1 MLPADDGRFLART
14 FLDTLISDEYNGTV
28 FWMKPW
34 FLAKN
39 AKDPASRFS
48 GPKEGGFS
56 RGTRRTRRRAGEY
69 AMKISENALRQIEVM
84 QKNEV
89 TEAEIYRAIA
99 RRVKKEADRK
109 TLLRIADEEDA
120 HAKVW
125 QGYTGKEVSAD
136 RRRVRR
142 FSLIARV
149 LGYTFAIKRMEN
161 GESGAQDIYS
171 ELIREVPEAEN
182 IMKDEE
188 AHEKALIGILD
199 EERLKYVGS
208 MVLGLSDALV
218 ELTGTLAGLTFA
230 LQNTR
235 LVALSGLITGVSATL
250 SMASS
255 EYLSAKS
262 EGRSDALKSCSYTGI
277 AYCITVALM
286 VLPYLLLPS
295 TAFIWAL
302 AIMLA
307 VVVLEIAGFS
317 YYIAVTQELSF
328 RSRFWE
334 MAGISLGVA
343 VLAFVIGLLA
353 KALLGVDI

>member
-1 MLPADDGRFLART
+1 MALSEGAR
-14 FLDTLISDEYNGTV
+14 
-28 FWMKPW
+28 
-34 FLAKN
+34 
-39 AKDPASRFS
+39 
-48 GPKEGGFS
+48 
-56 RGTRRTRRRAGEY
+56 
-69 AMKISENALRQIEVM
+69 RQIEVM
-84 QKNEV
+84 QQNEAN
-89 TEAEIYRAIA
+89 EAEIYRAIA
-99 RRVKKEADRK
+99 SRVKKESDRA
-109 TLLRIADEEDA
+109 TLLRIADEEAA
-120 HAKVW
+120 HAGIWRK
-125 QGYTGKEVSAD
+125 YTGREVKANPRLA
-136 RRRVRR
+136 RRYAC
-142 FSLIARV
+142 LARV

-161 GESGAQDIYS
+161 GENRARDAYGQ
-171 ELIREVPEAEN
+171 LLKEVPEAEK
-182 IMKDEE
+182 IMRDEE
-188 AHEKALIGILD
+188 AHENALIALLD

-286 VLPYLLLPS
+286 VLPYLLLP
-295 TAFIWAL
+295 AEAYVAAL
-302 AIMLA
+302 FIMLT
-307 VVVLEIAGFS
+307 VVVLEIAAFS
-317 YYIAVTQELSF
+317 YYISVTRGVSF
-328 RSRFWE
+328 RSRFGE

-353 KALLGVDI
+353 KEFLGLDVG